1 MLSTEQK
8 EKAWRSLKKVSQIE
22 IFMIR
27 RRIQN
32 SCILNAK
39 TNEAKLRLV
48 NIAIESTIED
58 MNRLYGVTF
67 KVKDK
72 KYYSKIIWK
81 KIKEFLNV

>member
-8 EKAWRSLKKVSQIE
+8 QKVWHSLKKVGIIE

-39 TNEAKLRLV
+39 TDEAKLRLV

-58 MNRLYGVTF
+58 MNRLYGHNDIIKTN
-67 KVKDK
+67 K
-72 KYYSKIIWK
+72 YSKLIWK
-81 KIKEFLNV
+81 KIKDFLNGK